1 MAEIRVLVNG
11 NEYSEDQFKKDL
23 IRMFDGIREENSE
36 YMGTSRCTDVKCEH
50 CPLPSCLES
59 YDEMKSKC
67 FEGIGDVYEWSQ
79 EHPVVTNRDKMIETF
94 GGAYFNL
101 IINYISDRSLEDY
114 DIWLHE
120 EYKEPKGESKND
132 D

>member
-1 MAEIRVLVNG
+1 MAEIKVTVD
-11 NEYSEDQFKKDL
+11 EKKYTKEQFKKDL
-23 IRMFDGIREENSE
+23 VRMFDICRKSNGNDEDIGEATCRGVN
-36 YMGTSRCTDVKCEH
+36 CDA
-50 CPLPSCLES
+50 CPLSSVCNATKFMS
-59 YDEMKSKC
+59 
-67 FEGIGDVYEWSQ
+67 FETIKTVHEWAH

>member
-1 MAEIRVLVNG
+1 MAEVRVLVNG
-11 NEYSEDQFKKDL
+11 NEYTVDQFQKDL

-50 CPLPSCLES
+50 CPLPSCLEL

-67 FEGIGDVYEWSQ
+67 FEGIGYVYEWALK
-79 EHPVVTNRDKMIETF
+79 HPVTTNADKLKEIF
-94 GGAYFNL
+94 GDDVF
-101 IINYISDRSLEDY
+101 NYIGSRLFHEDWLE
-114 DIWLHE
+114 E
-120 EYKEPKGESKND
+120 EYKKPSKEKRKND